1 MKSPR
6 LNAESQA
13 LLRQLI
19 ELYQPKSVSDI
30 QEMLKALFAGTM
42 EDMLKAELDSE
53 LGYKKNSQEAK
64 TTDNRRNGSYPKTV
78 TSSMGEIELNIPR
91 DRKGEYEPELIPKGS
106 HDVSEL
112 EEKVLSLYAKG
123 TSDRDISDV
132 VNDIYGFKLSH
143 ETISNIVDRVQPRV
157 IEWQNRK
164 LEKVYPFVYMDALMV
179 NIKSENKSGKCA
191 VYSIIGVN
199 CEGRKD
205 CFGFWIGENEGTHQW
220 LSIFDELKARGV
232 EKLGFVCIDGL
243 AGLEEAITNT
253 FPNAI
258 VCRCMVHLVR
268 NSTKYIP
275 TKHRKEFCA
284 DLKAIYGAVSISE
297 AENALAVLNEKWKKQ
312 YPSAVR
318 VWNDNF
324 IYVQRIFEYPSEIR
338 KMIYTTNAIESFN
351 SSLRKVTDRK
361 AAFPN
366 EMAVM
371 KILYLRTRD
380 VIKKWTMPYPNW
392 GVIRGMLDLLW
403 GHGWDS

>member
-179 NIKSENKSGKCA
+179 NMKSDNISGKYA

-199 CEGRKD
+199 REGRKD

-351 SSLRKVTDRK
+351 SALRKVTDRK

>member
-179 NIKSENKSGKCA
+179 NIKSENKSGKYA

-199 CEGRKD
+199 REGRKD

>member
-179 NIKSENKSGKCA
+179 NMKSDKKSGKYA

-199 CEGRKD
+199 REGRKD
-205 CFGFWIGENEGTHQW
+205 CFGFWIGENEGAHQW

-371 KILYLRTRD
+371 KILYLRTQD
-380 VIKKWTMPYPNW
+380 VVKKWTMPYPNW
-392 GVIRGMLDLLW
+392 GVIRGKLDLLW

>member
-143 ETISNIVDRVQPRV
+143 ETISNIVDRIQPRV

-179 NIKSENKSGKCA
+179 NIKSENKSGKYA

-324 IYVQRIFEYPSEIR
+324 I
-338 KMIYTTNAIESFN
+338 
-351 SSLRKVTDRK
+351 
-361 AAFPN
+361 
-366 EMAVM
+366 
-371 KILYLRTRD
+371 
-380 VIKKWTMPYPNW
+380 
-392 GVIRGMLDLLW
+392 
-403 GHGWDS
+403 

>member
-1 MKSPR
+1 MKKPR

-19 ELYQPKSVSDI
+19 ELYQPKSISDI

-106 HDVSEL
+106 HDVSKL

-157 IEWQNRK
+157 IEWLNRK
-164 LEKVYPFVYMDALMV
+164 LEKVYPSVYMDALMV
-179 NIKSENKSGKCA
+179 NMKSDKKSGKYA

-199 CEGRKD
+199 REGRKD
-205 CFGFWIGENEGTHQW
+205 CFDFWLGENEGTYQW
-220 LSIFDELKARGV
+220 LILCKA
-232 EKLGFVCIDGL
+232 
-243 AGLEEAITNT
+243 
-253 FPNAI
+253 
-258 VCRCMVHLVR
+258 
-268 NSTKYIP
+268 
-275 TKHRKEFCA
+275 
-284 DLKAIYGAVSISE
+284 
-297 AENALAVLNEKWKKQ
+297 
-312 YPSAVR
+312 
-318 VWNDNF
+318 
-324 IYVQRIFEYPSEIR
+324 
-338 KMIYTTNAIESFN
+338 
-351 SSLRKVTDRK
+351 
-361 AAFPN
+361 
-366 EMAVM
+366 
-371 KILYLRTRD
+371 
-380 VIKKWTMPYPNW
+380 
-392 GVIRGMLDLLW
+392 
-403 GHGWDS
+403 

>member
-78 TSSMGEIELNIPR
+78 TSSMAEIDLNIPR

-132 VNDIYGFKLSH
+132 IDDIYGFKLSH
-143 ETISNIVDRVQPRV
+143 ETISNIVDRIQPRV
-157 IEWQNRK
+157 VEWQNRK

-179 NIKSENKSGKCA
+179 NMKSDKKSGKYA

-199 CEGRKD
+199 REGRKD

-220 LSIFDELKARGV
+220 LGIFDELKARGV
-232 EKLGFVCIDGL
+232 ERLGFVCIDGL

-275 TKHRKEFCA
+275 T
-284 DLKAIYGAVSISE
+284 
-297 AENALAVLNEKWKKQ
+297 
-312 YPSAVR
+312 
-318 VWNDNF
+318 
-324 IYVQRIFEYPSEIR
+324 
-338 KMIYTTNAIESFN
+338 
-351 SSLRKVTDRK
+351 
-361 AAFPN
+361 
-366 EMAVM
+366 
-371 KILYLRTRD
+371 
-380 VIKKWTMPYPNW
+380 
-392 GVIRGMLDLLW
+392 
-403 GHGWDS
+403 

>member
-179 NIKSENKSGKCA
+179 NMKSDNISGKYA

-199 CEGRKD
+199 REGRKD

-351 SSLRKVTDRK
+351 SALRKVTDRK

-371 KILYLRTRD
+371 KILYLRTQD
-380 VIKKWTMPYPNW
+380 VVKKWTMPYPNW

>member
-1 MKSPR
+1 
-6 LNAESQA
+6 
-13 LLRQLI
+13 
-19 ELYQPKSVSDI
+19 
-30 QEMLKALFAGTM
+30 
-42 EDMLKAELDSE
+42 
-53 LGYKKNSQEAK
+53 
-64 TTDNRRNGSYPKTV
+64 
-78 TSSMGEIELNIPR
+78 MGEIELNIPR

-179 NIKSENKSGKCA
+179 NMKSDNISCKYA

-220 LSIFDELKARGV
+220 LSIFDELKARDV

-392 GVIRGMLDLLW
+392 GVIRGKLDFLW
-403 GHGWDS
+403 GCGWDL